1 MTDHDH
7 PDDRTALKRLCLAG
21 LALMA
26 CLALASA
33 ACGGDDFEAGP
44 LGAVEVG
51 PGGLIQIRSLSV
63 LSGDNTGVD
72 YRSVALAV
80 RDYGPIKGHA
90 VAHVGMHDL
99 CPTGG
104 GAAIGKVIAAD
115 PQVVG
120 VVGTD
125 CSLMAVE
132 FSPVLSAAGK
142 VMISGTNTSPVLTSD
157 LQGHPGSDH
166 HPGYYRTA
174 HNDLIQGRV
183 VADFVFHELGLRTM
197 AAIHDGD
204 PYTSGLA
211 TSFAEAF
218 QNLGGEVVAFTSVSK
233 GDTDMTAVLA
243 EVAASSPE
251 GIFFPLFV
259 DEGAAIARQI
269 GETADLAE
277 VTLISADALLSADF
291 LGSAESEGIYF
302 SGPNLDFGGNT
313 NEATN
318 KTPADLLA
326 AYQSEHGG
334 PPAEPFWGHVYDA
347 TTILLAAIEQ
357 VAVEDGETLYI
368 DRAALRQALNGT
380 SGFAGITGSL
390 TCDPFGDCA
399 GGGISIRHHTDASV
413 TDINELPV
421 VYRGQP

>member
-1 MTDHDH
+1 M
-7 PDDRTALKRLCLAG
+7 
-21 LALMA
+21 
-26 CLALASA
+26 
-33 ACGGDDFEAGP
+33 
-44 LGAVEVG
+44 
-51 PGGLIQIRSLSV
+51 
-63 LSGDNTGVD
+63 
-72 YRSVALAV
+72 
-80 RDYGPIKGHA
+80 
-90 VAHVGMHDL
+90 
-99 CPTGG
+99 
-104 GAAIGKVIAAD
+104 
-115 PQVVG
+115 VG
-120 VVGTD
+120 VVGTY

-142 VMISGTNTSPVLTSD
+142 VMISGTNTSPALTSD

-166 HPGYYRTA
+166 HPGYYRTS
-174 HNDLIQGRV
+174 HNDVIQGRV

-218 QNLGGEVVAFTSVSK
+218 QSLGGEVVAFTSVSK

-277 VTLISADALLSADF
+277 VTLISADALLTAGF

-318 KTPADLLA
+318 TTADDLLA
-326 AYQSEHGG
+326 AYQSEHGD
-334 PPAEPFWGHVYDA
+334 PPAEVFWGHVYDA

-368 DRAALRQALNGT
+368 DRAALRQALNET
-380 SGFAGITGSL
+380 SGFAGITGFL

-399 GGGISIRHHTDASV
+399 SGAVQIVYHTDARV